1 MVTANEVFRDYET
14 DGVPSSDEHKV
25 KKSDVRRLLTG
36 YEGIINAFLSNGGLI
51 YASKASLDADLAHA
65 ANSMAWVIGD
75 PVAANNGV
83 YGKVGASGTGSW
95 TRRSDLPFS
104 FIVASDAGAGT
115 PNAIQGTTSIPV
127 SGSALVWMNVYE
139 ENTGSPVTVSF
150 NGGSALTIKT
160 NTGNDVAPG
169 GLISGMI
176 VLGIVS
182 GSTFRILND
191 QISSAIVAEAEYW
204 ASVAESFVQNVN
216 PMAAPFNAVGNGV
229 ADDYPALEAACRAAE
244 GKTLYIPAGTYRMGS
259 GSPRIGSNTI
269 VVLSQGA
276 VIVQP
281 NFYSYNRPT
290 EPYVRQNVVDWNGF
304 YMNVGTQNVYILGGG
319 EIRGPFYQASS
330 AAYSANPVQ
339 NWPASN
345 GIHARGHDYEWRHDL
360 PLSQTPS
367 KNIHIENIRIEG
379 FAEDAIQ
386 LDQVDNIYIDTPIL
400 KRCGRGGVRFYGCVN
415 GWLREGHIGN
425 LYPGDYLNS
434 RIVGGVEVGGNRM
447 YGVTATRCYLG
458 DLSIDRASE
467 NIWVENNTFDDIP
480 YWKCMDTHG
489 GVNIRFL
496 YNKCYNSH
504 IGVGIDKGG
513 FTVEDGIAPPRNI
526 WVIGNRFIR
535 TLPDDPNEGDS
546 GVAGAAIFAVAHD
559 QTDAQVGQ
567 GLIVDDNI
575 CVGWGEDTKFGAL
588 VVSNFIGVQIGGKNQ
603 FNNSRRSAICIRER
617 FEGDIA
623 DGIIIDDVRRSSLGV
638 QDGIAIETDNA
649 VGRIGAATFINR
661 QSTAL
666 RAIFLNNPSA
676 GMGFKL
682 AADHVFR
689 QLGSGTITKVV
700 NANNDQLGPWTQQ
713 LRAAAR
719 VNSDGTISGSRGVAS
734 VTKTATGTYT
744 VVLSEALLAASSN
757 WPIASSRGG
766 STPVAQADSVDASTI
781 TVLTKNASGALTD
794 GGFVLHVFGY

>member
-1 MVTANEVFRDYET
+1 MAFSPNAETVYADGPFGSPLQPAKSEIRALLTQYET
-14 DGVPSSDEHKV
+14 VID
-25 KKSDVRRLLTG
+25 
-36 YEGIINAFLSNGGLI
+36 AFTANGGLI
-51 YASKASLDADLAHA
+51 YSTLALL
-65 ANSMAWVIGD
+65 NGNLNYPVNTMAWVIAD

-83 YGKVGASGTGSW
+83 YRKGGGVGVGSW
-95 TRRSDLPFS
+95 VRMADLPYS
-104 FIVASDAGAGT
+104 FIIASDTGAGT
-115 PNAIQGTTSIPV
+115 PNTIQATTSIPV
-127 SGSALVWMNVYE
+127 SGSALIWMNVFE
-139 ENTGSPVTVSF
+139 ANTASPVTVSF
-150 NGGSALTIKT
+150 NGGTPLTIKT
-160 NTGNDVAPG
+160 NTGNDIAAG
-169 GLISGMI
+169 GLATGMI

-191 QISSAIVAEAEYW
+191 QVSSAIIAEAEHW
-204 ASVAESFVQNVN
+204 ANVAESFVQNVN
-216 PMAAPFNAVGNGV
+216 PMAAAFGAVGNGI

-269 VVLSQGA
+269 VVLSQDA

-281 NFYSYNRPT
+281 NYYSYNRPT
-290 EPYVRQNVVDWNGF
+290 DPYVKANVVDWNGF
-304 YMNVGTQNVYILGGG
+304 YMNVGTENVYILGGG
-319 EIRGPFYQASS
+319 EIRGPFWQPDD
-330 AAYSANPVQ
+330 AAYTANPVQ

-345 GIHARGHDYEWRHDL
+345 GIHARGHDYEQRKGL

-367 KNIHIENIRIEG
+367 KNVHISNIRVEG

-386 LDQVDNIYIDTPIL
+386 VDQVDNIYIDAPIL

-415 GWLREGHIGN
+415 GWLREGDIGK

-458 DLSIDRASE
+458 DLSIDRDSE

-489 GVNIRFL
+489 GTRIRFL
-496 YNKCYNSH
+496 YNDCYDSH

-513 FTVEDGIAPPRNI
+513 FTVEDGIAPPRDI

-535 TLPDDPNEGDS
+535 TRPDDPNEGDS

-559 QTDAQVGQ
+559 QTDAQVGR
-567 GLIVDDNI
+567 GLIIDDNI

-638 QDGIAIETDNA
+638 QDGIAVETANA

-666 RAIFLNNPSA
+666 RAVFLSNPSA

-682 AADHVFR
+682 AADHIFR

-744 VVLSEALLAASSN
+744 VVLSEPLLAASSI

>member
-1 MVTANEVFRDYET
+1 MAFSPNAETVYADGPFGSPLQPAKSEIRALLTQYET
-14 DGVPSSDEHKV
+14 VID
-25 KKSDVRRLLTG
+25 
-36 YEGIINAFLSNGGLI
+36 AFTANGGLI
-51 YASKASLDADLAHA
+51 YSTLALL
-65 ANSMAWVIGD
+65 NGNLNYPVNTMAWVIAD

-83 YGKVGASGTGSW
+83 YRKGGAAGVGSW
-95 TRRSDLPFS
+95 VRMADLPYS
-104 FIVASDAGAGT
+104 FIIASDAGAGT
-115 PNAIQGTTSIPV
+115 PNAIQATTSIPV

-139 ENTGSPVTVSF
+139 ENTASPVTVSF

-160 NTGNDVAPG
+160 NTGNDIAAG
-169 GLISGMI
+169 GLSTGMI

-182 GSTFRILND
+182 DSTFRIMND
-191 QISSAIVAEAEYW
+191 QVSSAIVAQAEYW
-204 ASVAESFVQNVN
+204 ANVAESFVQNVN
-216 PMAAPFNAVGNGV
+216 PMAAPFSAVGDGV
-229 ADDYPALEAACRAAE
+229 ADDYPAVEAACRAAE
-244 GKTLYIPAGTYRMGS
+244 GKTLFIPAGTYRMAS
-259 GSPRIGSNTI
+259 GTPRIGSNTI

-281 NFYSYNRPT
+281 NYFSYNRPID
-290 EPYVRQNVVDWNGF
+290 PYVKGDVADWNGF
-304 YMNVGTQNVYILGGG
+304 YMNVGTENVYILGGG
-319 EIRGPFYQASS
+319 EIRGPFWQPDVF
-330 AAYSANPVQ
+330 AYNTNPVQ

-345 GIHARGHDYEWRHDL
+345 GIHARGHDYEQRKGL
-360 PLSQTPS
+360 PLSQDPS

-386 LDQVDNIYIDTPIL
+386 LDQVDDAYCSGNIL
-400 KRCGRGGVRFYGCVN
+400 SRCGRGGIRLYGVVN
-415 GWLREGHIGN
+415 GWMDKNDIGH
-425 LYPGDYLNS
+425 LYPGDYLNN
-434 RIVGGVEVGGNRM
+434 GNRM
-447 YGVTATRCYLG
+447 YGITATRCYLG

-467 NIWVENNTFDDIP
+467 NIWMRDNTVYDVP
-480 YWKCMDTHG
+480 YWKCLDTHG

-496 YNKCYNSH
+496 NNKCYNSH
-504 IGVGIDKGG
+504 IGIGIDKGG
-513 FTVEDGIAPPRNI
+513 FTVEDGIAPPTNI
-526 WVIGNRFIR
+526 WVIGNRILR
-535 TLPDDPNEGDS
+535 TAPDNPAEGDN
-546 GVAGAAIFAVAHD
+546 GQAGGAIFAVAHD
-559 QTDAQVGQ
+559 QTDAHVGR
-567 GLIVDDNI
+567 GLVIDDNI
-575 CVGWGEDTKFGAL
+575 CVGWGEDTRFGAL

-638 QDGIAIETDNA
+638 QDGIAVETANA
-649 VGRIGAATFINR
+649 GGRIGAATFINR

-666 RAIFLNNPSA
+666 RAVFLSNPSA

-719 VNSDGTISGSRGVAS
+719 INSDGTISGSRGVAS

-744 VVLSEALLAASSN
+744 VVLSEPLLAASSS